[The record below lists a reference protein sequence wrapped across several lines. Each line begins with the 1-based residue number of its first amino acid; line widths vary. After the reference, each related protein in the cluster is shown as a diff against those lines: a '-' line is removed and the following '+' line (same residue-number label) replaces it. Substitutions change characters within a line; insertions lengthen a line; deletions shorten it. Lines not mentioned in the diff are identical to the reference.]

1 MSTREVTVEDR
12 NAYAG
17 QAQLLAHAKEMHADS
32 VSVELD
38 MGEIR
43 VSLADALIMWDDLA
57 PGEGFEVLALH
68 FDGRHDLD
76 GLTVNRSA
84 PCYGSTGT
92 PNPNVLPH
100 THL

>member
-1 MSTREVTVEDR
+1 MSTQEVTVEDR

-43 VSLADALIMWDDLA
+43 VSLADALTMWDDLA
-57 PGEGFEVLALH
+57 PGEGFQVRALH

-76 GLTVNRSA
+76 NHPVNRDF
-84 PCYGSTGT
+84 PCHGSTGT
-92 PNPNVLPH
+92 PNPNVLTH

>member
-1 MSTREVTVEDR
+1 MSTQEVTVEDR

-17 QAQLLAHAKEMHADS
+17 QAQLLAHAREMHADS

-43 VSLADALIMWDDLA
+43 VSLADALTMWDDLA
-57 PGEGFEVLALH
+57 PGEGFQVLALH

-76 GLTVNRSA
+76 GLIVNRNA
-84 PCYGSTGT
+84 PCYGSTDT